1 MATSFGALLDFNPLT
16 PCGVRLRPSS
26 VANHRFH
33 FNPLTPCGVRLG
45 EKPLFGHHSGFQS
58 THPMR
63 GETTTGRITPLAY
76 TFQSTHPMRG
86 ETAFMPQISSA
97 HKCIC
102 TKPAPEFSVSCA
114 PPAKIHLIAVLIV
127 QKSGANRPGNPW
139 SLPLRE
145 IMPSNLAPAYD
156 SFLLYTN
163 NFLHGKSRK
172 LIHRFRHF
180 FLRLGH
186 RDIFLGEARLLRQ
199 LDVSRSLDLVEAKPH
214 KVLHGHGIRGLL

>member
-1 MATSFGALLDFNPLT
+1 MRGETQACMNPSLPRYFNPLT
-16 PCGVRLRPSS
+16 PCGVRRLIG
-26 VANHRFH
+26 
-33 FNPLTPCGVRLG
+33 LTKLDPP
-45 EKPLFGHHSGFQS
+45 E
-58 THPMR
+58 
-63 GETTTGRITPLAY
+63 
-76 TFQSTHPMRG
+76 FQSTHPMRG

-214 KVLHGHGIRGLL
+214 KVLHSHGIGGLL

>member
-1 MATSFGALLDFNPLT
+1 
-16 PCGVRLRPSS
+16 
-26 VANHRFH
+26 
-33 FNPLTPCGVRLG
+33 
-45 EKPLFGHHSGFQS
+45 
-58 THPMR
+58 MR

>member
-1 MATSFGALLDFNPLT
+1 MRGETNKT
-16 PCGVRLRPSS
+16 IK
-26 VANHRFH
+26 RFKVS
-33 FNPLTPCGVRLG
+33 T
-45 EKPLFGHHSGFQS
+45 FQS

-63 GETTTGRITPLAY
+63 GETLFTHSQFVEGE
-76 TFQSTHPMRG
+76 FQSTHPMRG